1 MSHNHNCKIGFN
13 RTAGGIQ
20 SCPTLTTST
29 IPHAEALH
37 MQAPASS
44 TRELVH
50 LAWPVLVAQLAMMAN
65 AVIDTAM
72 AGRLSAIDLAAVG
85 IAASI
90 MATVVM
96 SLISVL
102 LALPPIIAHLHG
114 SNRPADVGRE
124 VHQSVWISLVLALV
138 AILLLRFPG
147 PLISI
152 SHLLPVVETKVRA
165 YLAASAWG
173 VPAAFALRLFFGFS
187 TGIKRPRPVMFFN
200 LLSLTLKVPL
210 NALFMYGL
218 FGFPALGSTGCAVA
232 TSLDAW
238 LMAALAWGWCL
249 QHPQYAEFHL
259 RRRFVAPDLAAII
272 EFLKLGIPI
281 GLTFVADVTAFTFM
295 ALFIARLGPVVSAA
309 HQIAANL
316 AALAFMIPLALGNAT
331 SVLVG
336 QALGGGQPERAR
348 HVCWE
353 GLRLGMLIALVL
365 SVTFWLGAPHIAA
378 LYTTDRQVQA
388 VAIPLIMLVALYHL
402 GDAMQ
407 AVTVNALRGYK
418 KSTIPM
424 VIYTVTL
431 WVPGLGGG
439 IVLGLT
445 SVLGT
450 ARGAPGFWL
459 AAIAAIWLV
468 GGMMALYLNATST
481 KHLGAP
487 TPAH

>member
-1 MSHNHNCKIGFN
+1 
-13 RTAGGIQ
+13 
-20 SCPTLTTST
+20 
-29 IPHAEALH
+29 
-37 MQAPASS
+37 MQPPASS

-85 IAASI
+85 IAAAI
-90 MATVVM
+90 MATVLM
-96 SLISVL
+96 SLVSVL

-114 SNRPADVGRE
+114 AGQHADIGRE
-124 VHQSVWISLVLALV
+124 IHQSVWISLALALALV

-147 PLISI
+147 PFIAISE
-152 SHLLPVVETKVRA
+152 LQPAVEIKVRA

-173 VPAAFALRLFFGFS
+173 VPAAFALRMFFGLS
-187 TGIKRPRPVMFFN
+187 TGISHPQPVMFFN
-200 LLSLTLKVPL
+200 LLSLAIKVPL

-218 FGFPALGSTGCAVA
+218 LGFPAMGAPGCAVA

-249 QHPQYAEFHL
+249 NHPKYAEFQL
-259 RRRFVAPDLAAII
+259 RRRITVPDFAAIR

-281 GLTFVADVTAFTFM
+281 GLTFIADLTAFTFM
-295 ALFIARLGPVVSAA
+295 ALFIARLGPVVSGA

-316 AALAFMIPLALGNAT
+316 AALAFMIPLSLGNAT

-336 QALGGGQPERAR
+336 QALGAGQPERAR
-348 HVCWE
+348 HICWK
-353 GLRLGMLIALVL
+353 GIRLGMTIAVVL
-365 SVTFWLGAPHIAA
+365 CLTFWLGAPMIAA
-378 LYTTDRQVQA
+378 FYTTDLQVQA
-388 VAIPLIMLVALYHL
+388 VAIPLIVMVGLYHL
-402 GDAMQ
+402 GDALQ

-418 KSTIPM
+418 NSVVPM

-445 SVLGT
+445 DTFGT

-459 AAIAAIWLV
+459 AAIASIWLV
-468 GGMMALYLNATST
+468 GGLMAVYLNSTSK
-481 KHLGAP
+481 KHCAR
-487 TPAH
+487 